1 MAKERNSI
9 VELFWLISMWCVF
22 AHHFVIH
29 NADDISVFASPLTRL
44 IFKGVFLPI
53 GKVAVGCFVFIAVWF
68 IADRASFSIKDAV
81 KKLIILNNE
90 VVFYSITLGIIS
102 IFTGSSLAQSWLWKR
117 LFTFTNLGNQLG
129 ILLVMVI
136 PSLVMACCLTVDIG
150 RRTINSHLSLTKKSF
165 V

>member
-1 MAKERNSI
+1 MRACWLKWVGRDWSI
-9 VELFWLISMWCVF
+9 SADYIWLNYSDANNWLAGSAFAVYLISD
-22 AHHFVIH
+22 
-29 NADDISVFASPLTRL
+29 N
-44 IFKGVFLPI
+44 
-53 GKVAVGCFVFIAVWF
+53 
-68 IADRASFSIKDAV
+68 
-81 KKLIILNNE
+81 
-90 VVFYSITLGIIS
+90 
-102 IFTGSSLAQSWLWKR
+102 SLAQSWLWKR